1 VAMLMF
7 CALRDRSC
15 DQKCH
20 SENRDCFTAFCE
32 SHVLLR
38 IVKFDG
44 AVKLCLDSCVQKLSG
59 SELDRPGTTLT

>member
-1 VAMLMF
+1 MLMF
-7 CALRDRSC
+7 WALRDRSC

-20 SENRDCFTAFCE
+20 SENRDCFTAFCV
-32 SHVLLR
+32 SQVLLR

-44 AVKLCLDSCVQKLSG
+44 AVELWLGSCVQELSG